1 MAQQHDP
8 PVVAIPDR
16 FALDAE
22 EYLNQTGLNVYLS
35 DCVLEILN
43 GRHEQPLLALQQY
56 FQKIVD
62 STHIHGREFAFIDAT
77 ARNRLSLVRS
87 FESTFAC
94 FEPNEVLVAEDVHQ
108 LLCIVCPDFPID
120 IVRSSLKPFSSPKLP
135 YALASRSVSLYIFYR
150 RFLESIQEIFVGAS
164 GGGGRPG
171 GNTFS
176 SSIVLRILTT
186 LFYDDTGGKSAQY
199 YRAQTASVPRT
210 PDRTFNDDRFEEVA
224 GEQREQNVYLSKNK
238 IGLCIPPFWSVKEA
252 VEKAATGT
260 AKKPEEGT
268 EGGKQTEA
276 TEQHA
281 GEQGTVSWNLF
292 LKHFLSNNKVLL
304 QLQNKDP
311 QDDGIK
317 IQPPTCAIATSAVT
331 SQHEAASYQLMRALV
346 SSNVGN
352 GSGSSGSVSN
362 KRNESNSS
370 NSSSSGSGSGR
381 NNEGKKTRKRGK
393 SAGRRR

>member
-1 MAQQHDP
+1 MAQAQHPAD

-16 FALDAE
+16 FAFGADD
-22 EYLNQTGLNVYLS
+22 YLNQTGLNVYLS

-62 STHIHGREFAFIDAT
+62 RTHIHGREFAFIDAT

-94 FEPNEVLVAEDVHQ
+94 FEPNELLVAEDVHQ

-120 IVRSSLKPFSSPKLP
+120 IVRSSLKPFSSTKLP

-171 GNTFS
+171 GDTFS
-176 SSIVLRILTT
+176 SSVVLRILTT

-199 YRAQTASVPRT
+199 YRAQTASLPRT
-210 PDRTFNDDRFEEVA
+210 HDRTFNDDRFEEVA
-224 GEQREQNVYLSKNK
+224 GEQREQNVYLSQNK

-252 VEKAATGT
+252 VEKAATGR
-260 AKKPEEGT
+260 AKEPEEGS
-268 EGGKQTEA
+268 EGGKQTEV
-276 TEQHA
+276 TEQHT
-281 GEQGTVSWNLF
+281 GDPGVVSWSLF
-292 LKHFLSNNKVLL
+292 LKQFLLNNKVLL

-317 IQPPTCAIATSAVT
+317 IHPPTCAIATSAVT
-331 SQHEAASYQLMRALV
+331 SEHEAASYRLMRALV

-352 GSGSSGSVSN
+352 GSGSSSGRSVSN

-370 NSSSSGSGSGR
+370 SNSSTGSG
-381 NNEGKKTRKRGK
+381 KKNRKRGK